1 MYLELLTPERM
12 KLLGSAKNKITKD
25 KNGENVSHL
34 GITEVVLV
42 NCIIVSND
50 YQQDSRVL
58 HTFIIN
64 KSFSQL
70 FDISSQNFIFLKTFD
85 LVLSYIEVWVPRD
98 RTYNKHYFSY

>member
-1 MYLELLTPERM
+1 M
-12 KLLGSAKNKITKD
+12 KLLGSAKSKITKD

-34 GITEVVLV
+34 EITEVVLV

-58 HTFIIN
+58 HTFILN

-70 FDISSQNFIFLKTFD
+70 FDISPQNFIFLKTFD
-85 LVLSYIEVWVPRD
+85 SVLSYIEVWAARD